1 LITDT
6 DAPSLPGLV
15 PGFSLHQDLH
25 ALEQAG
31 LSRFEVL
38 SAATRV
44 PGQLIATAKP
54 GAQHFG
60 TVAVGSRADLVLSA
74 VNPLDDLRTLEQPR
88 GVMAAGH
95 GHDADDLA
103 TLLKG
108 IATKYHA
115 AQWPP
120 QTDGN
125 SAALR

>member
-74 VNPLDDLRTLEQPR
+74 VNPLDDLRTLEHPL

-95 GHDADDLA
+95 WHDADDLA